1 MRPFVKDTVPFLH
14 NAIKEG
20 KHILIE
26 GAQSAILD
34 IDFGKCNLSLIN
46 HIGDV
51 LVSVLTSSAVNRG
64 FKLRTDQTKDYRAGI
79 CSFSANNTAQKE

>member
-46 HIGDV
+46 HIGGV
-51 LVSVLTSSAVNRG
+51 MVRSN
-64 FKLRTDQTKDYRAGI
+64 KKI
-79 CSFSANNTAQKE
+79 CVFTVTCQRNLGSIGRH

>member
-14 NAIKEG
+14 DAIKEG

-34 IDFGKCNLSLIN
+34 IDFGRCNLSLIN
-46 HIGDV
+46 HISGMM
-51 LVSVLTSSAVNRG
+51 VSVLAAGGVDRG
-64 FKLRTDQTKDYRAGI
+64 FELRSDKTKDYETGM
-79 CSFSANNTAQKE
+79 CSFSANNTAQ

>member
-46 HIGDV
+46 HIGGV
-51 LVSVLTSSAVNRG
+51 MVRPNKKMCQLCTRPTRQVG
-64 FKLRTDQTKDYRAGI
+64 FL
-79 CSFSANNTAQKE
+79 

>member
-34 IDFGKCNLSLIN
+34 IDFGKCNFSLIN
-46 HIGDV
+46 
-51 LVSVLTSSAVNRG
+51 LW
-64 FKLRTDQTKDYRAGI
+64 
-79 CSFSANNTAQKE
+79 